1 MSTTLITR
9 ETAGGGATVKDAPLT
24 NAEIDSNFIS
34 LSENKLEAS
43 SNLADLTDTTVA
55 KANLDLATLAF
66 QNSDN
71 VDITGGTIVGIT
83 DLAVAD
89 GGTGASDP
97 ASARANLE
105 LGSVATLD
113 TGSGISQIR
122 VNSDNENFFVTIDS
136 NQMITGVKEFT
147 EYTDFSGSSAIKVPV
162 GNNIQRPTVPVAGQ
176 VRFNTVTGAF
186 EGNYDGTIG
195 GWGALGGPGS
205 GTTTFL
211 DVFPIGAIALWSGS
225 TANIP
230 EGWQLCDGSNG
241 APDLRDR
248 FVVGAG
254 GSYQVDSTGGSADA
268 VVVAHTHTGNTASAG
283 DHSHGGN
290 TSNTGSHSHGGNTSN
305 VGNHTHGHRMFR
317 SGGVQGTGTGN
328 VAHLFVTGER
338 NSNTNSAGAHGHN
351 ISTNSAGAHS
361 HNIST
366 NSAGSHT
373 HTVSVSSTGESG
385 TNKNLP
391 PYYAL
396 AYIIKLTETI
406 GQLIPENLADTI
418 DTIENTLGEVVDD
431 VDEVKNTAAPAGA
444 VMHFAQSTAPQGWL
458 KANGTA
464 VSRTTYA
471 DLFAAIGTTF
481 GEGDGSTTFNLPD
494 LRGEFVRGW
503 DEGRGADD
511 GRTFGSSQSDENK
524 SHTHT
529 GNTSNTGSHSHGGN
543 TSNVGNHRHGYV
555 REFDTAPTIDVNGF
569 GTVAAASRFTANT
582 NSSGAHGHN
591 ISTNTTG
598 SHSHSISTNASG
610 GSESRPR
617 NIALLACI
625 KF

>member
-34 LSENKLEAS
+34 LAENKLEAS
-43 SNLADLTDTTVA
+43 SNLADLTDTTAA

-66 QNSDN
+66 QNSNN

-225 TANIP
+225 ITNIP

-268 VVVAHTHTGNTASAG
+268 VVVSHSHTGNTASAG

-305 VGNHTHGHRMFR
+305 TGGHSHPYQRR
-317 SGGVQGTGTGN
+317 S
-328 VAHLFVTGER
+328 
-338 NSNTNSAGAHGHN
+338 AHGITTAFGGGLDLARAN
-351 ISTNSAGAHS
+351 LENANTSNRGAHS

-366 NSAGSHT
+366 NTTGSHSHNISTDTTGAHT

-406 GQLIPENLADTI
+406 GQLIPENLAETI

-471 DLFAAIGTTF
+471 NLFAAIGTTF

-529 GNTSNTGSHSHGGN
+529 GNTSNAGSHSHGGN
-543 TSNVGNHRHGYV
+543 TSNTGNHSHNMVNFANGPISANLGHGSY
-555 REFDTAPTIDVNGF
+555 DD
-569 GTVAAASRFTANT
+569 RF
-582 NSSGAHGHN
+582 SSNQSTGSAGAHSHN
-591 ISTNTTG
+591 ISTNTAG